1 MRGLTGAG
9 RLDWF
14 CLQEHYGRFRAQ
26 KHGAGMEYIDYLA
39 AFAQFDA
46 LPVAA
51 RMRRGFRQYA
61 AALLAYLEDFHSR
74 VQPISALTHNEA
86 AAAAEFQAA
95 WARGHLRR
103 GVADDADAA
112 AAAAAGNG
120 NGNGAAVPALP
131 PPEAAAPT
139 STSAAAG
146 KKGKGKRGRE
156 AATEMS
162 EEAARVEWRIGR
174 LARALHRQVEATKTR
189 TSRKATQTYEEIEE
203 ELADEDREEADA
215 DADAD
220 DGESRPD

>member
-9 RLDWF
+9 RLNWF

-61 AALLAYLEDFHSR
+61 AALLAYLEDFHRR

-112 AAAAAGNG
+112 AAAGNG

-131 PPEAAAPT
+131 PPEAAAQT
-139 STSAAAG
+139 STSGAAG